1 MTRYEAPY
9 PSNCTKSW
17 DGTSLSRLVKR
28 AAKNKETELNY
39 KLAVSFSKH
48 YRLIIFIFQDRID
61 SYTNNQ

>member
-39 KLAVSFSKH
+39 KLAASFS
-48 YRLIIFIFQDRID
+48 
-61 SYTNNQ
+61 